1 MQLKRRK
8 EVRLSR
14 QSLLDVLRVLMKD
27 RLAAGND
34 LRNDRESITGGGL
47 RVDGT
52 VLTLFQVFGL
62 FGYCHCLRLDLHS
75 LFSLSDLDHNY
86 FCKAPIP
93 QLWVEPCGDGL

>member
-8 EVRLSR
+8 EVRPSR
-14 QSLLDVLRVLMKD
+14 QSLLEVLRVLVKD
-27 RLAAGND
+27 RLAAGD
-34 LRNDRESITGGGL
+34 DFRNDRESVTGRGL

-52 VLTLFQVFGL
+52 VLTLFEVFGL

-86 FCKAPIP
+86 SCKL
-93 QLWVEPCGDGL
+93 QFHSYGLNLAAMD